1 MDGDSVSWLDGLEQA
16 MRSLVAL
23 ALVALLLGFPSVAL
37 ALREESFGNEPMA
50 AVPGWP
56 QGLLEVVNLRSRV
69 YFLGGDGPNICY
81 FRGTA
86 KDLQR
91 ALEKFARIKE
101 GKCPLFLVPGPAQT
115 HSFDGRSIV
124 FNWQVHLGIGAY
136 RATSMKHLP
145 VLRVYVDVPAP
156 RPLTVDSQIVQ
167 RWLAELDSDSF
178 LTRDRARQQLAR
190 LGNDAKPLY
199 RAALKGQISLE
210 KRRRLEGLLNALPAG
225 YDVSDFEVPAGMTF
239 LTVDDLLAQNLKKLL
254 DPNTFEEGTLEELAG
269 LEPHSDKVVPGLT
282 SFLDR
287 GKGQWLRCGAALA
300 LAEVGFRAR
309 AALPVLKEGRN
320 DPDPSIR
327 KHFQMAIDKLQQC
340 REGPA
345 QLARLQKLAIAQDLR
360 ELKKRRESALK

>member
-1 MDGDSVSWLDGLEQA
+1 

-23 ALVALLLGFPSVAL
+23 ALFALLLGIPSVAL
-37 ALREESFGNEPMA
+37 ALREESFGNEPLA

-81 FRGTA
+81 FRGNA
-86 KDLQR
+86 KDLQD
-91 ALEKFARIKE
+91 ALEKFARINE
-101 GKCPLFLVPGPAQT
+101 GKCPLILLPGPAQT
-115 HSFDGRSIV
+115 HSFNRQTIV
-124 FNWQVHLGIGAY
+124 FNWQLHLGVGGD
-136 RATSMKHLP
+136 RTRSRKELP
-145 VLRVYVDVPAP
+145 VLRVYVDVPGP
-156 RPLTVDSQIVQ
+156 RPLKVDSQTVQ

-178 LTRDRARQQLAR
+178 QTRDHARQQLAR

-210 KRRRLEGLLNALPAG
+210 KRRRLEGLLSALPAG
-225 YDVSDFEVPAGMTF
+225 YDVSDFEVPAAMTL
-239 LTVDDLLAQNLKKLL
+239 LTVDDLLAQNLKKLP
-254 DPNTFEEGTLEELAG
+254 DPNTFEEGTLDELVA
-269 LEPHSDKVVPGLT
+269 LAPYTDKVVPALT

-287 GKGQWLRCGAALA
+287 SRSEWLRYGAARA

-309 AALPVLKEGRN
+309 AALPVLQEGRS

-327 KHFQMAIDKLQQC
+327 KHFEMAIDKLEQS

-345 QLARLQKLAIAQDLR
+345 ELARLQNKLAIAQDLR
-360 ELKKRRESALK
+360 ELKKRRESAKKE